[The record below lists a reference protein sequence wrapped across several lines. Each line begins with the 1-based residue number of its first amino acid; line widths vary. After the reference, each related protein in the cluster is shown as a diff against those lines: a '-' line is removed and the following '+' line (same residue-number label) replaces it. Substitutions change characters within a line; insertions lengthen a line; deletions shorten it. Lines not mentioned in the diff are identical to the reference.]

1 MTGKWWWDQR
11 SQKLRVTETVVAERE
26 TTEEIVLIEVL
37 PVVVGV
43 ISGICIELIEVC
55 KKWGWD

>member
-11 SQKLRVTETVVAERE
+11 SQKLRVTETVAERE
-26 TTEEIVLIEVL
+26 TTEEIVQIEVL